1 MRTIRILAYPGANLL
16 DVTGPAQVF
25 ASASHYAME
34 MGVAPAPSYAVSVV
48 SLTGGAVITSAGV
61 VLSTDKA
68 NLKTVD
74 TFLVAGG
81 FGSDAATA
89 DARLV
94 KFVRD
99 QSRLA
104 GRTGSVCTGAF
115 LLAQAGL
122 LNGRKATTHWNYCA
136 RLSREFPK
144 IKLKAD
150 VVYTEDVKVWTSA
163 GVLAGVDLALAMVE
177 RDLGRSVAAYT
188 ARALVAPARRGLG
201 ESQISPQLIAQE
213 AEIGRIRTLMEWIAA
228 HPAEDLSPAALAK
241 RAALSKRSLHRHF
254 QTEAHMT
261 PAAFV
266 ESARVAAARRLL
278 AKTTK
283 AAEQVAR
290 SAGFGTLATMRRA
303 FMRVLGVTPAQF
315 RRDLKG

>member
-1 MRTIRILAYPGANLL
+1 MRAIRILAYPGANLL

-34 MGVAPAPSYAVSVV
+34 MGETAAPSYAVSVV
-48 SLTGGAVITSAGV
+48 SLAGGAIITSAGV
-61 VLSTDKA
+61 VLVTDKA
-68 NLKTVD
+68 SLKAVD

-89 DARLV
+89 DAKLV

-99 QSRLA
+99 QSRMA

-136 RLSREFPK
+136 RLAREYPK
-144 IKLKAD
+144 LKLKAD
-150 VVYTEDVKVWTSA
+150 AVYTEDAKVWTSA

-177 RDLGRSVAAYT
+177 RDLGRAVADYT
-188 ARALVAPARRGLG
+188 ARTLVAPTRRSLG
-201 ESQISPQLIAQE
+201 ESQISPQLVAQE
-213 AEIGRIRTLMEWIAA
+213 AEIGRIRKLMEWIAG
-228 HPAEDLSPAALAK
+228 HPAEDLSPPALAK

-254 QTEAHMT
+254 QSEARMT

-266 ESARVAAARRLL
+266 ETARVAAARRLL

-283 AAEQVAR
+283 ATEQVAR
-290 SAGFGTLATMRRA
+290 AAGFGTLATMRRA
-303 FMRVLGVTPAQF
+303 FVRVLGVTPVQF
-315 RRDLKG
+315 RRELKG